1 MEIKGKDYIHGDDE
15 DIIAEMRQVNAE
27 LSDRIDEVRSTTNTA
42 GLDPMLARTLYDRL
56 NAATTHLTSGVDT
69 ANHNIEAARGRMA
82 ISEQGAGRVGG
93 INTSIGAGPIVSQG
107 VAQARGNL
115 AGGIAGHQQAQST
128 GVRRTPQAGPVSA
141 GRGPAAQQVTQPRAT
156 PQYTPQYTAPAQTR
170 TSSGGYVP
178 QQPSPSQPAPRMDYT
193 VPSTPMRNGAF
204 VPPVPSG
211 MPTDYAARLAE
222 RQAQAQQARQDADAA
237 RARQE
242 QARKHQREQLAQQ
255 REKQQQL
262 LEQQREKREAEMEK
276 RTAELEKQRA
286 EQQQA
291 LEDKMAEREAARAQ
305 AEKEAEER
313 AAERQAEREAKVA
326 RAERDEKL
334 QEVLKEWRNEVSQ
347 MDAEH
352 QEEVLDKAGDTVT
365 REEAVQIIEEALG
378 DYYANE
384 APAADGV
391 DPVAADGGA
400 YTGGGALPPAG
411 SIGMD
416 EGEVSFANVDMGVM
430 DETTIAAYVEDAMD
444 LNGWTTDPNIRNQVH
459 NLMYNMAQHESGG
472 NPNAANGYDSNAIGP
487 IQSDGFPYQSSRGPW
502 QTIPSTFATYHV
514 EGTSNSIYDP
524 QASAAASL
532 AYMMD
537 VYGFD
542 PQTGA
547 GVAEFGA
554 NRGID
559 VNTGRSSGAY
569 MGY

>member
-15 DIIAEMRQVNAE
+15 DIIAEMNRVNAE
-27 LSDRIDEVRSTTNTA
+27 LNDRIDEVRATTNTT
-42 GLDPMLARTLYDRL
+42 GLDPALARTLYDRL
-56 NAATTHLTSGVDT
+56 NAATTHLTSGVDV

-82 ISEQGAGRVGG
+82 ISEQSAGRTNA

-115 AGGIAGHQQAQST
+115 ASGIGAHQTVRPT
-128 GVRRTPQAGPVSA
+128 GVRRPAQAGPVTP
-141 GRGPAAQQVTQPRAT
+141 GRGPAPQQVTRPQST
-156 PQYTPQYTAPAQTR
+156 PQYVPGQTH
-170 TSSGGYVP
+170 TSSGGYA
-178 QQPSPSQPAPRMDYT
+178 QQPAPAQPAPRMDYT

-211 MPTDYAARLAE
+211 MPGDYAARLAE
-222 RQAQAQQARQDADAA
+222 RQAQAQQAGQAANAA
-237 RARQE
+237 RM
-242 QARKHQREQLAQQ
+242 QREQAQAKQRAQLEQQ

-262 LEQQREKREAEMEK
+262 LDQQREKREAEMEK
-276 RTAELEKQRA
+276 RTAEIEKHRA

-291 LEDKMAEREAARAQ
+291 LEDKQAEREAAREQ
-305 AEKEAEER
+305 AAKEAEQR
-313 AAERQAEREAKVA
+313 AAERAAEREAKVA
-326 RAERDEKL
+326 KAERDDKL

-352 QEEVLDKAGDTVT
+352 QEDVLDKAGDTVT
-365 REEAVQIIEEALG
+365 REEAVKIIEEALG

-384 APAADGV
+384 APTGDGI

-400 YTGGGALPPAG
+400 YTDGGGALPPAG
-411 SIGMD
+411 SIGMS
-416 EGEVSFANVDMGVM
+416 EGDVSFSNVDMGVM
-430 DETTIAAYVEDAMD
+430 DEATIAAYVEDAMD
-444 LNGWTTDPNIRNQVH
+444 LNGWTTDPNVRAQVH

-472 NPNAANGYDSNAIGP
+472 NPNAANGWDVNAKGP
-487 IQSDGFPYQSSRGPW
+487 VQLDGFPYQSSRGPW
-502 QTIPSTFATYHV
+502 QTIPQTFAAYHV

-524 QASAAASL
+524 QASAAAAL

-537 VYGFD
+537 RYGFD

-559 VNTGRSSGAY
+559 VNSGHSSGSY
-569 MGY
+569 IGY